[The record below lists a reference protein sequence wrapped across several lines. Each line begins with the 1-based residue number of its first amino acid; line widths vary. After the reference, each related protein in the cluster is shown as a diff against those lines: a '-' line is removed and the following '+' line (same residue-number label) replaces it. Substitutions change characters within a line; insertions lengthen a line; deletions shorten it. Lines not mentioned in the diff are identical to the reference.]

1 MKSMTI
7 HKIDDHVLEAIAS
20 LAEERGQSINAAI
33 KQLLAKS
40 VGLEPGN
47 DEDTPRSGYRR
58 FLNRWSPEEASAF
71 TRAAEDFSVVDE
83 SDWSD

>member
-7 HKIDDHVLEAIAS
+7 HKIDDQVLESIKT

-40 VGLEPGN
+40 VGLEPG
-47 DEDTPRSGYRR
+47 DDQETPRSGYRR
-58 FLNRWSPEEASAF
+58 FLNRWSPEEASAIA
-71 TRAAEDFSVVDE
+71 RALEDFSFVDE